1 MEVTT
6 DDLGEFKLGIFMP
19 NYALRRVE
27 FESKIAW
34 NIGSL
39 DTRFSKIWISEILK
53 IFIYMIDFV
62 LPPLYHS
69 GNLEGIQIELKVINE
84 LMKKHNKRLIHK

>member
-1 MEVTT
+1 M
-6 DDLGEFKLGIFMP
+6 
-19 NYALRRVE
+19 
-27 FESKIAW
+27 KI
-34 NIGSL
+34 L
-39 DTRFSKIWISEILK
+39 EILK

-84 LMKKHNKRLIHK
+84 LMKKHNKR

>member
-1 MEVTT
+1 M
-6 DDLGEFKLGIFMP
+6 
-19 NYALRRVE
+19 
-27 FESKIAW
+27 KI
-34 NIGSL
+34 L
-39 DTRFSKIWISEILK
+39 EILK

-84 LMKKHNKRLIHK
+84 LMKKHNKRFSILENSWAMSHGP